1 MTHVSF
7 RDPSRWNV
15 AAEKKAAEP

>member
-15 AAEKKAAEP
+15 AAKTVAEP